1 MIKFPLINYAKIG
14 GIHLPRIN
22 KRVIKG
28 IILIGVASS
37 LLFGCNSKKIKEK
50 MDIGISNLNSGKYNE
65 AVNDFNDVLKLDKD
79 NKEAEDL
86 VSIITNYEEAKKSFE
101 NNDLNSA
108 NTFIGKIPSDYTNYK
123 IKDNIEGLKNDIKV
137 KSDNI
142 KKVDKELS
150 DASNLLANNKLD
162 EARKKILNINM
173 KDANKD
179 QKEKADKI
187 DKQINEKLEE
197 QKKQEE
203 AIKAEHQKKIEQEKK
218 IKEEQL
224 RKENEL
230 KQQEAK
236 RSEVDKS
243 SISKK
248 KSTSSNNIHYENRR
262 LGLQMELP
270 ADWRGHYKVE
280 EFEDGM
286 NFELI
291 NKDGKMV
298 QPLYCIEKR
307 LKNNTMDAIRY
318 KTINGVDY
326 AMGHAPV
333 LFIDTQDTE
342 LYNQFERLHNE
353 ADLIRE
359 TIRGLN

>member
-1 MIKFPLINYAKIG
+1 MLKID
-14 GIHLPRIN
+14 
-22 KRVIKG
+22 KRLVTA
-28 IILIGVASS
+28 IILIGIASS
-37 LLFGCNSKKIKEK
+37 LLFGCDSKKIKES
-50 MDIGISNLNSGKYNE
+50 MEAGISNLNNDKYEE

-79 NKEAEDL
+79 NKEAEKL

-108 NTFIGKIPSDYTNYK
+108 NAFIGKIPLDYTNYK
-123 IKDNIEGLKNDIKV
+123 IKDNIEELKNDIKV

-142 KKVDKELS
+142 KKIDKELN
-150 DASNLLANNKLD
+150 DVRNLLTNNKLD
-162 EARKKILNINM
+162 DARKRLLNINM

-203 AIKAEHQKKIEQEKK
+203 AIKAEQQKKIEQEKK

-230 KQQEAK
+230 KQQEVK
-236 RSEVDKS
+236 RSEVNKS
-243 SISKK
+243 SISQK

-291 NKDGKMV
+291 NKKGKMV

-326 AMGHAPV
+326 AMGYAPV
-333 LFIDTQDTE
+333 MFIDPQDTE

-353 ADLIRE
+353 AELIRE
-359 TIRGLN
+359 TIRALN

>member
-1 MIKFPLINYAKIG
+1 MPK
-14 GIHLPRIN
+14 IN
-22 KRVIKG
+22 KRLVTT

-50 MDIGISNLNSGKYNE
+50 MESGINNLNSGKYEE
-65 AVNDFNDVLKLDKD
+65 AVTDFNDVLKLDKN
-79 NKEAEDL
+79 NKEAENL
-86 VSIITNYEEAKKSFE
+86 VSITTNYEEAKKSFE
-101 NNDLNSA
+101 NNDLKSA
-108 NTFIGKIPSDYTNYK
+108 NTFIEKIPSDYTNYK
-123 IKDNIEGLKNDIKV
+123 IKDNIEELKNDIKV

-142 KKVDKELS
+142 KKTDKELS
-150 DASNLLANNKLD
+150 DVSNLLVNNKLD
-162 EARKKILNINM
+162 EARKKLLNINM

-187 DKQINEKLEE
+187 VKQLNEKLEE

-203 AIKAEHQKKIEQEKK
+203 ERKIEQQKKIQQEKK

-224 RKENEL
+224 RKEESEKNE
-230 KQQEAK
+230 
-236 RSEVDKS
+236 VN
-243 SISKK
+243 K
-248 KSTSSNNIHYENRR
+248 KSVSKNRSTTSNNIHYENRE

-280 EFEDGM
+280 EFDDGVT
-286 NFELI
+286 FELI
-291 NKDGKMV
+291 NKEGKRI
-298 QPLYCIEKR
+298 QPLYCIQKR

-326 AMGHAPV
+326 AMGYAPV

-353 ADLIRE
+353 AELIRE

>member
-1 MIKFPLINYAKIG
+1 MEA
-14 GIHLPRIN
+14 
-22 KRVIKG
+22 
-28 IILIGVASS
+28 
-37 LLFGCNSKKIKEK
+37 
-50 MDIGISNLNSGKYNE
+50 GISNLNNAKYEE

-79 NKEAEDL
+79 NKEAEKL

-108 NTFIGKIPSDYTNYK
+108 STFIEKIPADYTNYR
-123 IKDNIEGLKNDIKV
+123 IKDNIEKLKDEVKT

-142 KKVDKELS
+142 KKIDKELN
-150 DASNLLANNKLD
+150 DVRKLLTNNKLD
-162 EARKKILNINM
+162 DARKKFIDINM

-187 DKQINEKLEE
+187 FKQVNEKLEE

-203 AIKAEHQKKIEQEKK
+203 ERKIEKQKKIEQEKK
-218 IKEEQL
+218 IREEQS

-230 KQQEAK
+230 KQQESK
-236 RSEVDKS
+236 KSEFNKS
-243 SISKK
+243 SISRKK
-248 KSTSSNNIHYENRR
+248 NTSSNNIHYENSR

-270 ADWRGHYKVE
+270 ADWRGHYRVE
-280 EFEDGM
+280 EFKDGM

-291 NKDGKMV
+291 NKNGKMV

-318 KTINGVDY
+318 KTINGVEY
-326 AMGHAPV
+326 AMGYAPV
-333 LFIDTQDTE
+333 MFIDPQDTE

-353 ADLIRE
+353 AELIRE
-359 TIRGLN
+359 TIRALN